1 VPGDIKLPGVT
12 NTHREAERRP
22 SFDLAIFLIV
32 LLAIAFR
39 LFRIDIPFT
48 EGHSWR
54 QVTNADIAR
63 HFALGSMN
71 IFLPSVSWGG
81 LNGVVGMEFPLLHYV
96 TAIAWRIGG
105 ESQYVARLISLAF
118 SVTSVV
124 LIFLLGRR
132 WFGAPAGR
140 AAAFLLAVSPS
151 MVFFGRAFMSDTP
164 MVTFMVAAV
173 LAWDRYFERP
183 QLSRAILAVLLTA
196 LAPLV
201 KLPAIVVLAPIAGLG
216 LSWLGWPAFRNRT
229 LWLGCSVAVALVAGW
244 YWYADRIYLE
254 TGLTQA
260 VFRPSGTYPP
270 DIAPNVFFLTTFHF
284 ATAERL
290 LSSEFW
296 LGMVDRFWGI
306 HLTAVGFLG
315 AFLGLFFCWRAGR
328 ALPVLLWVLG
338 GFALIVV
345 SAEGQWNHEFHQL
358 PIMPALALL
367 FGVGVAPLFDANYL
381 NRFMPIGAA
390 VAAIS
395 LILTVSA
402 VQAFR
407 GSNVIPSLYRPDY
420 LTDYFVNHGNFLQ
433 SVVPPDALIVTVDYD
448 RFGANSPM
456 LVYFSRRQGW
466 TFDGASITPQV
477 IENLRTRF
485 GAKFFASS
493 MGPALLQSRHDLEFY
508 LDGFER
514 VPLPPGV
521 DGRLIL
527 VDLRKV
533 RTR

>member
-1 VPGDIKLPGVT
+1 VIKFPGVT
-12 NTHREAERRP
+12 TTHREAERRP

-39 LFRIDIPFT
+39 WYRIDIPFT

-71 IFLPSVSWGG
+71 LFLPQVSWGG

-96 TAIAWRIGG
+96 TAIAWRIGA
-105 ESQYVARLISLAF
+105 ESHYVARLISLVF

-124 LIFLLGRR
+124 LVFLLGRR

-140 AAAFLLAVSPS
+140 AAAFLMAVSPS
-151 MVFFGRAFMSDTP
+151 LVFFGRAFMSDTP
-164 MVTFMVAAV
+164 MVTFMVAAL
-173 LAWDRYFERP
+173 LAWDWYFERP
-183 QLSRAILAVLLTA
+183 QWTRAILAVLLTA
-196 LAPLV
+196 LGPLV
-201 KLPAIVVLAPIAGLG
+201 KLPAIVILAPIAGLA
-216 LSWLGWPAFRNRT
+216 LSWQGWPALRNRV
-229 LWLGCSVAVALVAGW
+229 LWVGCTVAVAVIAAW
-244 YWYADRIYLE
+244 YWHADRIYLE

-270 DIAPNVFFLTTFHF
+270 DIAPNVFFLSTFHF

-290 LSSEFW
+290 LRSEFW
-296 LGMVDRFWGI
+296 IGMADRFWSL
-306 HLTAVGFLG
+306 HLTAIGFVG

-367 FGVGVAPLFDANYL
+367 FGVGVAPVFDAGYL
-381 NRFMPIGAA
+381 KRFMPISLA
-390 VAAIS
+390 VATVS
-395 LILTVSA
+395 LVLTVTA

-407 GSNVIPSLYRPDY
+407 GSNVIPGLYRPDY
-420 LTDYFVNHGNFLQ
+420 LSDYFVNHGNFLQ
-433 SVVPPDALIVTVDYD
+433 SIVPADALIITVDYE
-448 RFGANSPM
+448 RYGANSPM
-456 LVYFSRRQGW
+456 LVYYGRRQGW
-466 TFDGASITPQV
+466 TFDAATITPQV

-485 GAKFFASS
+485 GATFFASS
-493 MGPALLQSRHDLEFY
+493 MGPDLLQSRPDLEFY

-514 VPLPPGV
+514 VPLTPEV
-521 DGRLIL
+521 DGRLLL
-527 VDLRKV
+527 VDLRKA